1 MPLGQLHHRQLLSN
15 NLQVQH
21 TRENGKKGGRWALPW
36 AANGR
41 ESGTW
46 RAVFDGSKLTHS
58 QAAEEAERR
67 YPD

>member
-46 RAVFDGSKLTHS
+46 RAVFDGSGLTHS